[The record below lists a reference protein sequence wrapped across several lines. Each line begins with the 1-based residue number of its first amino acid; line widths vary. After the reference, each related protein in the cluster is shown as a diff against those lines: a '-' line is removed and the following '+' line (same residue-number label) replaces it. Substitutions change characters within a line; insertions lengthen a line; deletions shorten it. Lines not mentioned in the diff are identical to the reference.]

1 MKIINNRTI
10 ELFFNGEFRK
20 RGLSEESSKNVANA
34 LIRAS
39 LMGIDSHGVR
49 LFRHYI
55 DCLDS
60 GRVKNSDTSLKLMRS
75 QGVVTCDANNTFSH
89 NAAQDLLVD
98 LNNSSNEFPIQMG
111 VILNSDHYGASGIH
125 AFNSDIEE
133 KLIISF
139 TNADALANS
148 PDGKSVVFGTNPV
161 SCVFRSGSD
170 LLYIDFATTKFSMNR
185 VKNHRL
191 TKEPLPNN
199 TARDVNGDLT
209 NDPFEAVSLEPIGSH
224 KGFALAF
231 LIEILTSGLT
241 GMGHSTSVL
250 KMYGSDLTLHRG
262 VSHTFIMIDPKAFP
276 GGVDGVKSVID
287 ISRRS
292 LMPEQRSASPGIKEM
307 NTFAERMKKGIPVD
321 KNIINEWIEL
331 GFNEN

>member
-1 MKIINNRTI
+1 
-10 ELFFNGEFRK
+10 
-20 RGLSEESSKNVANA
+20 
-34 LIRAS
+34 
-39 LMGIDSHGVR
+39 
-49 LFRHYI
+49 
-55 DCLDS
+55 
-60 GRVKNSDTSLKLMRS
+60 
-75 QGVVTCDANNTFSH
+75 
-89 NAAQDLLVD
+89 
-98 LNNSSNEFPIQMG
+98 
-111 VILNSDHYGASGIH
+111 
-125 AFNSDIEE
+125 
-133 KLIISF
+133 
-139 TNADALANS
+139 
-148 PDGKSVVFGTNPV
+148 
-161 SCVFRSGSD
+161 
-170 LLYIDFATTKFSMNR
+170 MNR

-191 TKEPLPNN
+191 TEEPLPDN

-262 VSHTFIMIDPKAFP
+262 VSHTFILIDPKALP

-287 ISRRS
+287 ISRS
-292 LMPEQRSASPGIKEM
+292 YLMPEQRSVSPGIKEM

-321 KNIINEWIEL
+321 ETIINEWREL